1 MTVVMAWKL
10 TFPVMRFAAPA
21 STPPLN
27 GRQSLRLRG
36 RGCRVGRAMLTATLV
51 PQFPQENAATKKEE
65 VPADEEK
72 TVLDRGRWK
81 SSIRVTCASDSPA
94 TVSAGN
100 GAP

>member
-51 PQFPQENAATKKEE
+51 PQFPPNASPIGCA
-65 VPADEEK
+65 
-72 TVLDRGRWK
+72 GR
-81 SSIRVTCASDSPA
+81 R
-94 TVSAGN
+94 SACS
-100 GAP
+100 